1 MIQKSE
7 FSDDLEFLDKKYS
20 ERERQLLTAES
31 SADLQYFVSFWWAW
45 VGLESWACKRAES
58 RNIKPA
64 NGHSKQANHHHI
76 LCKLPILHQILLIVF
91 VLFEPAK
98 ICG

>member
-31 SADLQYFVSFWWAW
+31 SADLQFFMICEFLVGVGW
-45 VGLESWACKRAES
+45 VGELGVQKSG
-58 RNIKPA
+58 IT
-64 NGHSKQANHHHI
+64 
-76 LCKLPILHQILLIVF
+76 
-91 VLFEPAK
+91 
-98 ICG
+98 

>member
-1 MIQKSE
+1 MKSE

-31 SADLQYFVSFWWAW
+31 SADLQFFMIREFL
-45 VGLESWACKRAES
+45 VGVGWESSACKRAES

-76 LCKLPILHQILLIVF
+76 LFKLPILQHF
-91 VLFEPAK
+91 
-98 ICG
+98 CS

>member
-31 SADLQYFVSFWWAW
+31 SADLQFFMICEFLVGVGWRAGRAKERNHVTSNRPMDIPNRPTTTTFYLSCQFCSIFAHSFR
-45 VGLESWACKRAES
+45 S
-58 RNIKPA
+58 
-64 NGHSKQANHHHI
+64 
-76 LCKLPILHQILLIVF
+76 F
-91 VLFEPAK
+91 
-98 ICG
+98 